1 MNWKRALD
9 ALLGKSEPITHA
21 DLNMAHQL
29 GMQTGIAI
37 GESKGRAGALTE
49 LESLL
54 LSRRQFDQ
62 DFSLD
67 DVKVVKARSFH

>member
-1 MNWKRALD
+1 MNWKRAWE
-9 ALLGKSEPITHA
+9 ALFDKSEPVTKD
-21 DLNMAHQL
+21 DLNIAHHL
-29 GMQTGIAI
+29 GVQTGMAI
-37 GESKGRAGALTE
+37 GEAKGRAGALTE

-62 DFSLD
+62 DFSLE